1 MCLFDYSLRSNA
13 SNEIHIQHRLFTS
26 FVLLS
31 GVLAPASILLTLIL
45 TGVLLFPNSQALV
58 LVLAALIRRSVKVRG
73 FVRGGSS
80 EPPLSIW
87 SSLESPQAFLFF
99 PDEDF
104 GDFEDFE
111 VVFGDLLVLLG
122 AGDVLLLLFIIP
134 GS

>member
-1 MCLFDYSLRSNA
+1 MLLFLS
-13 SNEIHIQHRLFTS
+13 LFTS

-31 GVLAPASILLTLIL
+31 GVLASASILLTLIL
-45 TGVLLFPNSQALV
+45 TGVLLFLTSQA

-80 EPPLSIW
+80 EPPLSVW
-87 SSLESPQAFLFF
+87 SSLESPRAFLFF
-99 PDEDF
+99 PDEDY
-104 GDFEDFE
+104 GDFGDFE

-122 AGDVLLLLFIIP
+122 AGDVHLLLFVTP